1 MQQARCLPLPGFT
14 DPVIEEKKADFG
26 TLTDLRAARPS
37 YLYSDHFRL
46 TLKGR
51 PIALIL
57 THPLPSS
64 NRGEIEAEEEEKEER
79 RGEKQTGRVRK
90 TFPHLNGQLNCRV
103 DVTRALMSIPLI
115 WAKRANKDNVVLLRR
130 LSLSCQ
136 FYSYFWT
143 IHFQISMIFN
153 DL

>member
-1 MQQARCLPLPGFT
+1 MQQALRLPLPGFT

-57 THPLPSS
+57 AHPLLSS
-64 NRGEIEAEEEEKEER
+64 NRGGIGGKKGVREER
-79 RGEKQTGRVRK
+79 GGKQTDEVGRPRS
-90 TFPHLNGQLNCRV
+90 HLNGQPNCRV
-103 DVTRALMSIPLI
+103 DVTHA
-115 WAKRANKDNVVLLRR
+115 
-130 LSLSCQ
+130 
-136 FYSYFWT
+136 
-143 IHFQISMIFN
+143 
-153 DL
+153 

>member
-57 THPLPSS
+57 AHPLPSS
-64 NRGEIEAEEEEKEER
+64 NGGGRGKKEKRER
-79 RGEKQTGRVRK
+79 EKKQTDEVRK
-90 TFPHLNGQLNCRV
+90 AFSHLNGQLNCGV
-103 DVTRALMSIPLI
+103 DVTHA
-115 WAKRANKDNVVLLRR
+115 
-130 LSLSCQ
+130 
-136 FYSYFWT
+136 
-143 IHFQISMIFN
+143 
-153 DL
+153 

>member
-1 MQQARCLPLPGFT
+1 MQQALCLPLPGFT

-57 THPLPSS
+57 AHPLPSS
-64 NRGEIEAEEEEKEER
+64 NRDRKREKRRERGKTNR
-79 RGEKQTGRVRK
+79 RGEEG
-90 TFPHLNGQLNCRV
+90 
-103 DVTRALMSIPLI
+103 
-115 WAKRANKDNVVLLRR
+115 LL
-130 LSLSCQ
+130 S
-136 FYSYFWT
+136 FKWPT
-143 IHFQISMIFN
+143 
-153 DL
+153 

>member
-1 MQQARCLPLPGFT
+1 MQQARRLPLPGFT

-57 THPLPSS
+57 AHPLPSS
-64 NRGEIEAEEEEKEER
+64 NREGNREKKEER
-79 RGEKQTGRVRK
+79 GGKKQTGEVRK
-90 TFPHLNGQLNCRV
+90 AFSLLNGQLNCRV
-103 DVTRALMSIPLI
+103 DVTHA
-115 WAKRANKDNVVLLRR
+115 
-130 LSLSCQ
+130 
-136 FYSYFWT
+136 
-143 IHFQISMIFN
+143 
-153 DL
+153 

>member
-1 MQQARCLPLPGFT
+1 MQQARRLPLPGFT

-57 THPLPSS
+57 AHPLPSS
-64 NRGEIEAEEEEKEER
+64 NREGNREKKRRER
-79 RGEKQTGRVRK
+79 GKKQTGEVRK
-90 TFPHLNGQLNCRV
+90 AFSHLNGQLNCRV
-103 DVTRALMSIPLI
+103 DVTHA
-115 WAKRANKDNVVLLRR
+115 
-130 LSLSCQ
+130 
-136 FYSYFWT
+136 
-143 IHFQISMIFN
+143 
-153 DL
+153 

>member
-1 MQQARCLPLPGFT
+1 MQRARRLPLPGFT

-57 THPLPSS
+57 AHPLPSS
-64 NRGEIEAEEEEKEER
+64 NREGNGKKKKREK
-79 RGEKQTGRVRK
+79 EKQTGEVRK
-90 TFPHLNGQLNCRV
+90 GFSHLNGQLNCRV
-103 DVTRALMSIPLI
+103 DVTHA
-115 WAKRANKDNVVLLRR
+115 
-130 LSLSCQ
+130 
-136 FYSYFWT
+136 
-143 IHFQISMIFN
+143 
-153 DL
+153 

>member
-1 MQQARCLPLPGFT
+1 MQQALRLPLPGFT

-57 THPLPSS
+57 AHPLPSS
-64 NRGEIEAEEEEKEER
+64 NRGGNRGKKKEER
-79 RGEKQTGRVRK
+79 GKKTNRRGEEGLLSFKWQT
-90 TFPHLNGQLNCRV
+90 
-103 DVTRALMSIPLI
+103 
-115 WAKRANKDNVVLLRR
+115 
-130 LSLSCQ
+130 
-136 FYSYFWT
+136 
-143 IHFQISMIFN
+143 
-153 DL
+153 

>member
-1 MQQARCLPLPGFT
+1 MQQARRLPLPGFT

-57 THPLPSS
+57 AHPLPSS
-64 NRGEIEAEEEEKEER
+64 NRER
-79 RGEKQTGRVRK
+79 EWGKKRRERVGEKQTHEVRK
-90 TFPHLNGQLNCRV
+90 AFSHLNGQLNCRV
-103 DVTRALMSIPLI
+103 DVTHA
-115 WAKRANKDNVVLLRR
+115 
-130 LSLSCQ
+130 
-136 FYSYFWT
+136 
-143 IHFQISMIFN
+143 
-153 DL
+153 

>member
-1 MQQARCLPLPGFT
+1 MQRARRLPLPGFT

-57 THPLPSS
+57 AHPLPSS
-64 NRGEIEAEEEEKEER
+64 NREANGGRGGGGGGEEKKRERER
-79 RGEKQTGRVRK
+79 RKKQTGEVRE
-90 TFPHLNGQLNCRV
+90 G
-103 DVTRALMSIPLI
+103 
-115 WAKRANKDNVVLLRR
+115 LL
-130 LSLSCQ
+130 S
-136 FYSYFWT
+136 FKWPT
-143 IHFQISMIFN
+143 
-153 DL
+153 

>member
-1 MQQARCLPLPGFT
+1 MQQALRLPLLGFT

-57 THPLPSS
+57 AHPLPSS
-64 NRGEIEAEEEEKEER
+64 NREGNREKKRKREEAKTNR
-79 RGEKQTGRVRK
+79 RGEER
-90 TFPHLNGQLNCRV
+90 
-103 DVTRALMSIPLI
+103 I
-115 WAKRANKDNVVLLRR
+115 
-130 LSLSCQ
+130 LS
-136 FYSYFWT
+136 FKWPT
-143 IHFQISMIFN
+143 
-153 DL
+153 

>member
-1 MQQARCLPLPGFT
+1 MQQALRLPLPGFT

-57 THPLPSS
+57 AHPLPSS
-64 NRGEIEAEEEEKEER
+64 NSGGTER
-79 RGEKQTGRVRK
+79 KKKREVERGEKNKQTR
-90 TFPHLNGQLNCRV
+90 
-103 DVTRALMSIPLI
+103 
-115 WAKRANKDNVVLLRR
+115 
-130 LSLSCQ
+130 
-136 FYSYFWT
+136 
-143 IHFQISMIFN
+143 
-153 DL
+153 

>member
-1 MQQARCLPLPGFT
+1 MQQALRLPLPGFT

-57 THPLPSS
+57 AHPLPSS
-64 NRGEIEAEEEEKEER
+64 NRGGNRKKEER
-79 RGEKQTGRVRK
+79 EGKTNSEGEEG
-90 TFPHLNGQLNCRV
+90 
-103 DVTRALMSIPLI
+103 
-115 WAKRANKDNVVLLRR
+115 LL
-130 LSLSCQ
+130 S
-136 FYSYFWT
+136 FKWPT
-143 IHFQISMIFN
+143 
-153 DL
+153 

>member
-1 MQQARCLPLPGFT
+1 MQRARRLPLPGFT

-57 THPLPSS
+57 AHPLPSS
-64 NRGEIEAEEEEKEER
+64 NREGNGGEEEEEEKKGKER
-79 RGEKQTGRVRK
+79 GGKTNRQGAGTG
-90 TFPHLNGQLNCRV
+90 F
-103 DVTRALMSIPLI
+103 
-115 WAKRANKDNVVLLRR
+115 
-130 LSLSCQ
+130 LS
-136 FYSYFWT
+136 FKWPT
-143 IHFQISMIFN
+143 
-153 DL
+153 

>member
-1 MQQARCLPLPGFT
+1 MQRARRLPLPGFT

-57 THPLPSS
+57 AHPLPSS
-64 NRGEIEAEEEEKEER
+64 NREANGEGK
-79 RGEKQTGRVRK
+79 KK
-90 TFPHLNGQLNCRV
+90 KKK
-103 DVTRALMSIPLI
+103 
-115 WAKRANKDNVVLLRR
+115 KRARRKNKQAR
-130 LSLSCQ
+130 
-136 FYSYFWT
+136 
-143 IHFQISMIFN
+143 
-153 DL
+153 

>member
-1 MQQARCLPLPGFT
+1 MQQARRLPLPGFT

-57 THPLPSS
+57 AHPLPSS
-64 NRGEIEAEEEEKEER
+64 NREGNREKKKREGKKTNR
-79 RGEKQTGRVRK
+79 RGEEG
-90 TFPHLNGQLNCRV
+90 
-103 DVTRALMSIPLI
+103 
-115 WAKRANKDNVVLLRR
+115 LL
-130 LSLSCQ
+130 S
-136 FYSYFWT
+136 FKWPT
-143 IHFQISMIFN
+143 
-153 DL
+153 

>member
-1 MQQARCLPLPGFT
+1 MQRARRLPLPGFT

-57 THPLPSS
+57 AHPLPSS
-64 NRGEIEAEEEEKEER
+64 NREGNGEEKKKEEESEE
-79 RGEKQTGRVRK
+79 EKQTGEVRK
-90 TFPHLNGQLNCRV
+90 GFSHLNGQLNCGV
-103 DVTRALMSIPLI
+103 DVTHALMSIALI
-115 WAKRANKDNVVLLRR
+115 
-130 LSLSCQ
+130 
-136 FYSYFWT
+136 
-143 IHFQISMIFN
+143 
-153 DL
+153 

>member
-57 THPLPSS
+57 AHPLASS
-64 NRGEIEAEEEEKEER
+64 NRGGTGRKKEER
-79 RGEKQTGRVRK
+79 ERKKTNRQGEEG
-90 TFPHLNGQLNCRV
+90 
-103 DVTRALMSIPLI
+103 
-115 WAKRANKDNVVLLRR
+115 LL
-130 LSLSCQ
+130 S
-136 FYSYFWT
+136 FKWPT
-143 IHFQISMIFN
+143 
-153 DL
+153 

>member
-1 MQQARCLPLPGFT
+1 MQRARRLPLPGFT

-57 THPLPSS
+57 AHPLPSS
-64 NRGEIEAEEEEKEER
+64 NREGNGGRGGGGEKKEKEEEEK
-79 RGEKQTGRVRK
+79 QTGEVQEK
-90 TFPHLNGQLNCRV
+90 GSSHLNGQLNCRV
-103 DVTRALMSIPLI
+103 DATHALMSIPLI
-115 WAKRANKDNVVLLRR
+115 WLKRANKDNVVLLRR
-130 LSLSCQ
+130 L
-136 FYSYFWT
+136 
-143 IHFQISMIFN
+143 
-153 DL
+153 

>member
-1 MQQARCLPLPGFT
+1 MQQARRLPLPGFT

-57 THPLPSS
+57 AHPLPSS
-64 NRGEIEAEEEEKEER
+64 NREGNREKKRRRETGEKTNR
-79 RGEKQTGRVRK
+79 RGEEG
-90 TFPHLNGQLNCRV
+90 
-103 DVTRALMSIPLI
+103 
-115 WAKRANKDNVVLLRR
+115 LL
-130 LSLSCQ
+130 S
-136 FYSYFWT
+136 FKWPT
-143 IHFQISMIFN
+143 
-153 DL
+153 

>member
-1 MQQARCLPLPGFT
+1 MQQALRLPLPGFT

-57 THPLPSS
+57 AHPLPSS
-64 NRGEIEAEEEEKEER
+64 NRGGGKEKKTRERERQREKTNR
-79 RGEKQTGRVRK
+79 RGEEG
-90 TFPHLNGQLNCRV
+90 
-103 DVTRALMSIPLI
+103 
-115 WAKRANKDNVVLLRR
+115 LL
-130 LSLSCQ
+130 S
-136 FYSYFWT
+136 FKWPT
-143 IHFQISMIFN
+143 
-153 DL
+153 

>member
-1 MQQARCLPLPGFT
+1 MQQALRLPLPGFT

-57 THPLPSS
+57 AHPLLSS
-64 NRGEIEAEEEEKEER
+64 NRREIEKKEEASGEKTNR
-79 RGEKQTGRVRK
+79 RGEEG
-90 TFPHLNGQLNCRV
+90 
-103 DVTRALMSIPLI
+103 
-115 WAKRANKDNVVLLRR
+115 LL
-130 LSLSCQ
+130 S
-136 FYSYFWT
+136 FEWPT
-143 IHFQISMIFN
+143 
-153 DL
+153 

>member
-1 MQQARCLPLPGFT
+1 MQQALRLPLPGFT

-57 THPLPSS
+57 AHPLPSS
-64 NRGEIEAEEEEKEER
+64 NRRGIEKKRRSREKTNREGEE
-79 RGEKQTGRVRK
+79 G
-90 TFPHLNGQLNCRV
+90 
-103 DVTRALMSIPLI
+103 
-115 WAKRANKDNVVLLRR
+115 LL
-130 LSLSCQ
+130 S
-136 FYSYFWT
+136 FKWPT
-143 IHFQISMIFN
+143 
-153 DL
+153 

>member
-57 THPLPSS
+57 AHPLPSS
-64 NRGEIEAEEEEKEER
+64 NRGEIEGKKEER
-79 RGEKQTGRVRK
+79 REK
-90 TFPHLNGQLNCRV
+90 
-103 DVTRALMSIPLI
+103 
-115 WAKRANKDNVVLLRR
+115 NK
-130 LSLSCQ
+130 Q
-136 FYSYFWT
+136 AG
-143 IHFQISMIFN
+143 
-153 DL
+153 

>member
-1 MQQARCLPLPGFT
+1 MQRARRLPLPGFT

-57 THPLPSS
+57 AHPLPSS
-64 NRGEIEAEEEEKEER
+64 NREANGEGKKKRRRRERGGKTNR
-79 RGEKQTGRVRK
+79 RGEEG
-90 TFPHLNGQLNCRV
+90 
-103 DVTRALMSIPLI
+103 
-115 WAKRANKDNVVLLRR
+115 LL
-130 LSLSCQ
+130 S
-136 FYSYFWT
+136 FKWPT
-143 IHFQISMIFN
+143 
-153 DL
+153 